1 MNKGMNILIY
11 QTVGERQMKNI
22 TIGKSD
28 GDEVISHIRSRLS
41 IMGVGLCL
49 AIITVLYGQFMG
61 LTFGL
66 NEDAIKGQ
74 LSSSAAAVRETV
86 YKGNDAKIT
95 ATVDKSWVYMQ
106 RAHLHAG
113 SLGTTA
119 IALIA
124 VLTFARI
131 PKRVAFL
138 LSAMLGAG
146 GLGYSIYW
154 MWAGFIAPGLG
165 GTGAAKEALRLLAM
179 PSSGMFV
186 VASVAALVAVV
197 LTIVWPLR
205 AVRDVSSVTELAGS
219 VSK

>member
-1 MNKGMNILIY
+1 MRN
-11 QTVGERQMKNI
+11 VAVE
-22 TIGKSD
+22 KSGSD
-28 GDEVISHIRSRLS
+28 DMMAHIRSRFAL
-41 IMGVGLCL
+41 MGVGLCL
-49 AIITVLYGQFMG
+49 AIVTVLYGQFMG

-74 LSSSAAAVRETV
+74 LKSSAAAVRETV
-86 YKGNDAKIT
+86 YKGDDAKIT
-95 ATVDKSWVYMQ
+95 ATLDKSWVYMQ

-124 VLTFARI
+124 VLAFARI
-131 PKRVAFL
+131 SNPMASL

-146 GLGYSIYW
+146 GLGYSVYW

-186 VASVAALVAVV
+186 VASVATLLVV
-197 LTIVWPLR
+197 LFGFLLSRQHVTGALPKADDLT
-205 AVRDVSSVTELAGS
+205 SSFGKAAS
-219 VSK
+219 